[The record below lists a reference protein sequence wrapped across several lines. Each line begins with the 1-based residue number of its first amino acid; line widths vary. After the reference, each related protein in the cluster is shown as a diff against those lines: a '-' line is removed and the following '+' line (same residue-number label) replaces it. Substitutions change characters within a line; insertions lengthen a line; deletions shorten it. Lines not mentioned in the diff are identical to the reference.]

1 MSAPL
6 PADEAKRLEALRAYE
21 VLDAAPE
28 EAFDDLTM
36 LAAHICQV
44 PTAMVSL
51 VDERRQWFK
60 SRIGMDAAETSRDGA
75 FCAQAILHADILL
88 EVTDAAADP
97 RFAGSE
103 LVVSGP
109 QVRFYAGAP
118 LVTPDGQAL
127 GALCVMDRV
136 PRCLTAEQRT
146 ALRALSRR
154 VVAQLELRRHA
165 RKLAAG
171 EEETRRLLTVAEKS
185 RRALLSLIEDQR
197 RTEIALR
204 SSEERFRQIAENISE
219 VFWMTD
225 VVKQRVLYISPGYEK
240 IWGRTCA
247 SLYANPLS
255 WVESIHEE
263 DRSRVTAAATT
274 RQVLGTYDETYRV
287 IRPDGSLRW
296 IHDRAFPVREAAGVV
311 SRVVGV
317 AEDITEQ
324 RVMERQFLQAQRL
337 EAIGTL
343 AGGIAHDLNNILA
356 PMLMVAP
363 LLKDRLPDPRE
374 IELITMIEQGARR
387 GANIIRQ
394 LLTFSRGIEGERGPV
409 QARYLLKEM
418 AAIIRETFPR
428 EITVR
433 EQIPPDLWPILA
445 DATQIHQVLMNLCV
459 NARDAMRHGGTLS
472 LAARN
477 VMLGEADLLP
487 HPKSRPGPY
496 LRLEIADTGEGIPR
510 EHLDRI
516 FEPFFTTK
524 EIGRGTGLG
533 LSTVIGIVKSHGG
546 FVAVASEVGR
556 GSAFTVCLPAAV
568 GAAEGEMPSP
578 TARELGQNEL
588 ILVVDDEAP
597 VLRAI
602 SLALEAHNYRVLT
615 AHDGREALAVFA
627 QHREGIRL
635 VVTDIMMP
643 GMSGVALIRALRA
656 LEPGLRIIAAS
667 GLHDQDRRDEL
678 ALLGVT
684 AILAKPCGQT
694 ELSSAVRKELAAG

>member
-1 MSAPL
+1 
-6 PADEAKRLEALRAYE
+6 
-21 VLDAAPE
+21 
-28 EAFDDLTM
+28 
-36 LAAHICQV
+36 
-44 PTAMVSL
+44 
-51 VDERRQWFK
+51 
-60 SRIGMDAAETSRDGA
+60 
-75 FCAQAILHADILL
+75 
-88 EVTDAAADP
+88 
-97 RFAGSE
+97 
-103 LVVSGP
+103 
-109 QVRFYAGAP
+109 
-118 LVTPDGQAL
+118 
-127 GALCVMDRV
+127 
-136 PRCLTAEQRT
+136 
-146 ALRALSRR
+146 
-154 VVAQLELRRHA
+154 
-165 RKLAAG
+165 
-171 EEETRRLLTVAEKS
+171 
-185 RRALLSLIEDQR
+185 
-197 RTEIALR
+197 
-204 SSEERFRQIAENISE
+204 
-219 VFWMTD
+219 
-225 VVKQRVLYISPGYEK
+225 
-240 IWGRTCA
+240 
-247 SLYANPLS
+247 
-255 WVESIHEE
+255 
-263 DRSRVTAAATT
+263 
-274 RQVLGTYDETYRV
+274 
-287 IRPDGSLRW
+287 
-296 IHDRAFPVREAAGVV
+296 
-311 SRVVGV
+311 
-317 AEDITEQ
+317 
-324 RVMERQFLQAQRL
+324 
-337 EAIGTL
+337 
-343 AGGIAHDLNNILA
+343 
-356 PMLMVAP
+356 
-363 LLKDRLPDPRE
+363 
-374 IELITMIEQGARR
+374 MIEQGARR